1 MGDIGMHRLGI
12 LQDRIEKRLG
22 VSQQTISDHLPK
34 MPALANP
41 VDSDLSR
48 GFTVAQVAEKHG
60 RTGPMAWSLALEKQE
75 RSRTIQR
82 LWLEIKAFPMKRD
95 RRSE

>member
-41 VDSDLSR
+41 VNSDLSR
-48 GFTVAQVAEKHG
+48 GFTVAQVAEKHKG
-60 RTGPMAWSLALEKQE
+60 QKGLWHGLWPLKRKKDLERFKDFGW
-75 RSRTIQR
+75 R
-82 LWLEIKAFPMKRD
+82 LRL
-95 RRSE
+95 SQ

>member
-41 VDSDLSR
+41 VDNDLSR
-48 GFTVAQVAEKHG
+48 GFTVAQVAEKRNWTG
-60 RTGPMAWSLALEKQE
+60 REPLSAV
-75 RSRTIQR
+75 
-82 LWLEIKAFPMKRD
+82 FPAPGLR
-95 RRSE
+95 